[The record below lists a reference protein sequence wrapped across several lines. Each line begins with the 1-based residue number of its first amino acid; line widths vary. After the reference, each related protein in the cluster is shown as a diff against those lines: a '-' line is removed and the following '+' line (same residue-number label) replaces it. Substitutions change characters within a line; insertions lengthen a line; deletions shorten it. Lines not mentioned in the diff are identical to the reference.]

1 MTYMLAYHD
10 ISHHKSAIIFTPY
23 PRLPRYWCSGQPRR
37 LLRDRTPRLTSPR
50 GSGRL
55 SWEGIA
61 VFEEP
66 NRTIVGVKAPS
77 SVVEIPTE
85 PVASHVRAEP
95 SVEPCWCQL
104 RLSPRYPSELALATH
119 SQPQPSSHAARL
131 ETLTNHI
138 CWELR
143 IVAYIYN
150 TSGTAEVDGLAPQ
163 RLGLRVFEV
172 QQFMTKLLV

>member
-1 MTYMLAYHD
+1 MGKGDDRVAAGVGRMTYMLAYHD

-104 RLSPRYPSELALATH
+104 RLSPRYPSELALAVRL
-119 SQPQPSSHAARL
+119 SLPSLS
-131 ETLTNHI
+131 
-138 CWELR
+138 
-143 IVAYIYN
+143 
-150 TSGTAEVDGLAPQ
+150 
-163 RLGLRVFEV
+163 
-172 QQFMTKLLV
+172 KLSSSNDID